1 MANYVTSNLIPAGT
15 PANRTLAVKINDE
28 VFTVGAA
35 GIDTSDA
42 NVTAGDIASG
52 KTAYGSQG
60 RIIGS
65 AVIGTDV
72 SSTTAEAADVL
83 SGKVF
88 YNSGGVQ
95 TSGTIPTVS
104 ATSSGSQ
111 INVPAGYIPTSQTFN
126 ISSGADVSSTTAE
139 ASDVLSGKVFY
150 NSAGVLT
157 SGGIQTV
164 SAYAYDN
171 ICVVPS
177 GYISSPQI
185 IEVGS
190 AILAT
195 EITPSA
201 SSQIISAGGYLL
213 GDVVIEGDSS
223 LIASNIVSGASIFGV
238 SGTYAGVEVTLGYI
252 TSGGQFQPLAFSG
265 TSAADSGSAVTLSC
279 YGWNLPGTDPSKTSS
294 GVVLSGTTMYVDS
307 GWTYTSTTIYGN
319 GRLIVQTGGIVQYL
333 SITGFNAYMRCSSG
347 GIVNYATVGSQG
359 EMIIYGAANSTTIN
373 EGEVRIRG
381 TANYTVINAGGSL
394 SVISSGLANSTTVN
408 PGGKMYLGSTGFAA
422 DILVS
427 SGGTL
432 TIVSGAVFT
441 GLNNLPGAVIINS

>member
-1 MANYVTSNLIPAGT
+1 MAEYIFTNLPQYVKVNS
-15 PANRTLAVKINDE
+15 RTE
-28 VFTVGAA
+28 F
-35 GIDTSDA
+35 
-42 NVTAGDIASG
+42 
-52 KTAYGSQG
+52 
-60 RIIGS
+60 
-65 AVIGTDV
+65 
-72 SSTTAEAADVL
+72 SSSV
-83 SGKVF
+83 V
-88 YNSGGVQ
+88 
-95 TSGTIPTVS
+95 
-104 ATSSGSQ
+104 
-111 INVPAGYIPTSQTFN
+111 
-126 ISSGADVSSTTAE
+126 SSGAVLLFSEDGLTLTGKLPDGTFITIGGSSGTDVSSTTAE

-150 NSAGVLT
+150 DSAGVLT

-177 GYISSPQI
+177 GYISSQQV

-213 GDVVIEGDSS
+213 GDVVIEGDAS
-223 LIASNIVSGASIFGV
+223 LVASNIVSGASIFGV

-294 GVVLSGTTMYVDS
+294 GVIISSGNTMYVDS
-307 GWTYTSTTIYGN
+307 GWTYTSTTIYGG
-319 GRLIVQTGGIVQYL
+319 GRLIVRNGGMLQYL
-333 SITGFNAYMRCSSG
+333 SITDFNANMLCSSG
-347 GIVNYATVGSQG
+347 GIVNYATIDSRGG
-359 EMIIYGAANSTTIN
+359 TTIYGAANSTTIN
-373 EGEVRIRG
+373 EGSVWIRG
-381 TANYTVINAGGSL
+381 TANYTVINSSGSMT
-394 SVISSGLANSTTVN
+394 VDSSGLANSTTVN
-408 PGGKMYLGSTGFAA
+408 PGGLMVLSETGSAA

-441 GLNNLPGAVIINS
+441 GLNNLPGAVIIHS